1 MEYNARIK
9 MDRELNRLKQ
19 EILKQILEKGHQYGI
34 DPSSI
39 DEIHF
44 NRRIE
49 AILKPILRD
58 NRDLLLNRRE
68 QERIFG
74 EIVSEL
80 LGLGPIDQLLKD
92 PAITEIMVNG
102 PKQVYIER
110 EGKIEATDITFRDE
124 QHLLYYIEKIVSPVG
139 RSVTEFEP
147 FIDVRL
153 KDGSRVNVVRSPI
166 TAKGPLI
173 TIRKFSGRVLNM
185 EDLINYKAL
194 TPFAADFLKACV
206 LCRLNT
212 LISAG
217 SNCGKTTLLN
227 VLASFI
233 PEGERLITI
242 EDTRELHIDRAH
254 TVFLETRPPNMES
267 KGEISIRDLVRNSL
281 HMRPDRI
288 IIGEVRS
295 SEVLDMIQAMNTGHE
310 GSMTTFHANSPLDAL
325 DRLEVLTLMG
335 SHNISSEVAKRQ
347 IITAIDL
354 VIQLARF
361 ADGTR
366 RITEIAEV
374 IKCKEYKTHELF
386 VYDEDS
392 HALKLTGNIPTFYPM
407 LKRKANYSAPE
418 FEK

>member
-1 MEYNARIK
+1 ME
-9 MDRELNRLKQ
+9 RELNRLKQ
-19 EILKQILEKGHQYGI
+19 EILKRILERGHQYGI
-34 DPSSI
+34 DSSNI
-39 DEIHF
+39 DSIHF
-44 NRRIE
+44 HRRIE
-49 AILKPILRD
+49 SIFRSILKE
-58 NRDLLLNRRE
+58 NRDLLLNRQE
-68 QERIFG
+68 QERVLG

-92 PAITEIMVNG
+92 PSITEIMVNG

-110 EGKIEATDITFRDE
+110 NGKIEATDITFRDE
-124 QHLLYYIEKIVSPVG
+124 EHLLYYIEKIVSPAG

-147 FIDVRL
+147 YIDARL

-173 TIRKFSGRVLNM
+173 TIRKFSGCVLNM
-185 EDLINYKAL
+185 DDLLNNKAL
-194 TPFAADFLKACV
+194 TSMAADFLKACV
-206 LCRLNT
+206 ISRLNI

-233 PEGERLITI
+233 PEGERVITI

-254 TVFLETRPPNMES
+254 TVFLETRPPNIEG
-267 KGEISIRDLVRNSL
+267 KGEITIRELVRNSL

-335 SHNISSEVAKRQ
+335 SNNISSEVAKRQ

-366 RITEIAEV
+366 RIVEIGEV
-374 IKCKEYKTHELF
+374 IKCKEYKIQELF

-392 HALKLTGNIPTFYPM
+392 HTLKLTGNTPTFYPV
-407 LKRKANYSAPE
+407 LKRKANYSAQE
-418 FEK
+418 FER

>member
-1 MEYNARIK
+1 ME
-9 MDRELNRLKQ
+9 RELNRLKQ

-34 DPSSI
+34 DPAKI
-39 DEIHF
+39 DEVHF
-44 NRRIE
+44 HRRIE
-49 AILKPILRD
+49 TVFRSILKE
-58 NRDLLLNRRE
+58 NRDVLLNRQE
-68 QERIFG
+68 QEKVLG
-74 EIVSEL
+74 EIMSEL
-80 LGLGPIDQLLKD
+80 LGLGPIDQLLRD
-92 PAITEIMVNG
+92 PTITEIMING

-110 EGKIEATDITFRDE
+110 AGKIEATDITFRDE
-124 QHLLYYIEKIVSPVG
+124 EHLSYYVEKIVSPVG

-147 FIDVRL
+147 YIDARL

-166 TAKGPLI
+166 TAKGPLV
-173 TIRKFSGRVLNM
+173 TIRKFSGCVFKI
-185 EDLINYKAL
+185 EDLVNNKAL
-194 TPFAADFLKACV
+194 TPMAADFLKACV
-206 LCRLNT
+206 IARLST

-227 VLASFI
+227 ALAAFI
-233 PEGERLITI
+233 PEGERIITI

-254 TVFLETRPPNMES
+254 TIFLETRPPNIEG
-267 KGEISIRDLVRNSL
+267 KGEITIRELVRNSL

-310 GSMTTFHANSPLDAL
+310 GSMTTFHANSPMDAL

-335 SHNISSEVAKRQ
+335 SNNISSEVAQRQ

-366 RITEIAEV
+366 MIVEIGEV
-374 IKCKEYKTHELF
+374 IKCKEYKIQDIF
-386 VYDEDS
+386 AYDEDS
-392 HALKLTGNIPTFYPM
+392 RTLKLTGNIPTFYSA
-407 LKRKANYSAPE
+407 LKRKANYFAQE